1 MVKAVDGFDFG
12 VFIFRPDDVV
22 TMRKK
27 EYSAVRDNVVFE
39 LGVFVGKLGPHRSL
53 RVDYDFAIGPVQ
65 HHNVSSPVTRF
76 PQTPAE
82 FRNISRRVLCFS
94 KNFGLIFVRLSNVD
108 FVRLISYEGI
118 DVPNKITLTNAKNN
132 RICNAN

>member
-1 MVKAVDGFDFG
+1 LERLPPAAGGQK
-12 VFIFRPDDVV
+12 RQ
-22 TMRKK
+22 
-27 EYSAVRDNVVFE
+27 
-39 LGVFVGKLGPHRSL
+39 RSEDL
-53 RVDYDFAIGPVQ
+53 PEKVA
-65 HHNVSSPVTRF
+65 PVTRF